1 MEAEER
7 ILVAA
12 KKVFTEK
19 GYAAARMQE
28 IADTA
33 GINKGL
39 LHYYFRSKEKL
50 FMAIFDEAFDKFTL
64 KINRI
69 FEMDKPLFE
78 KIEVLVHEYIDMMM
92 ENPALPG
99 FVLYELNQKG
109 ESFVKDIMAR
119 EGKPNPLPLIGQIQM
134 EIDAGRLRADIN
146 PFQLVLNILSMCVFP
161 FVARP
166 LFQGIIQA
174 DDRFYMQIMEN
185 RKSAI
190 VAFAIN
196 AIRPG

>member
-1 MEAEER
+1 MEAEEK
-7 ILVAA
+7 ILNAA

-50 FMAIFDEAFDKFTL
+50 FMAIFNEAFDKFAV
-64 KINRI
+64 KINRV
-69 FEMDKPLFE
+69 FEVDMPLFE
-78 KIEVLVHEYIDMMM
+78 KIEVLVNEYIDLMM

-109 ESFVKDIMAR
+109 ESFIKTILAK
-119 EGKPNPLPLIGQIQM
+119 EGKPNPLPFIGQIQM
-134 EIDAGRLRADIN
+134 EIDAGRIRSDIN

-166 LFQGIIQA
+166 LFQAIIQA
-174 DDRFYMQIMEN
+174 DDHFYMQIMAN
-185 RKSAI
+185 RKSTI
-190 VAFAIN
+190 VAFALN